1 MLTTALV
8 VACLVVVPQAWS
20 DTYVCSP
27 VVPVSTPVGFLSVL
41 GPVPLPTSATLL
53 ANPNPML
60 QFPSLTT
67 ATSVSVAFWVQ
78 MCPGGTSCSGTA
90 FSLAYSNSS
99 VGTPTQTGTSLMV
112 SLDASATGQPTL
124 RIYFSSSCYRSYPI
138 AGVLSTYVHVVVA
151 TGSNIGSMVVYINGR
166 VTAPDPLATMT
177 CSSPLLYN
185 GGQWMLQASV
195 SGVYVS
201 NLRFFD
207 RAIDQPQVSS
217 VYSIVP
223 VASYSGFRYPTPPW
237 PPSPSPPPPLATG
250 PILPVRSYFVALDSN
265 SNGMAALT
273 IPSNIG
279 YYWSLSFWVVFPMAP
294 VDTFQLIGLYPTST
308 LDQGVQVWISGSMLW
323 ITMQSDPGVCPTGSI
338 SPIWSYS
345 MQQQTGAYHIF
356 IGYDS
361 NSKQIEAVRIS
372 VESALSCS
380 VLMAAQVVTIGTAST
395 ISPQTQTSK
404 AVGATVPATPDQMRL
419 WISANC
425 PGAQSTTLPA
435 YIMYVRIEYAA
446 STLSLSGATGQ
457 ATKIRGYDLSAMQ
470 AGAYCQ
476 IGANADAYLF
486 PPPYCVHGSGDP
498 ANGCKCDQ
506 GWAGAQCRQ
515 CAPTFVMNFTVPSW
529 PGMGACQCPPSSFVN
544 GTVCQ
549 QCPTGRYT
557 SLPDMTSCAACPSG
571 TVTNAHQTGCISCQA
586 GYAPT
591 PAQDACQQCSQGYY
605 SDSGTT
611 CTLCPYPTPVSP
623 AGSQNASLCT
633 YCRSGQVAVQGALPP
648 NNVCQN
654 CDPGTFATN
663 GVNCSLYPMQ
673 TGDATESPDD
683 AVPSLPSRVFRH
695 HTGHMPP
702 VRTWIL
708 LVIWGGI
715 LHDLPG
721 ATSCTTCLA
730 GTQANSNMTAC
741 LPCPDGQYSAIDGS
755 ACISCSD
762 PYSVTG
768 LSMTACKPCGL
779 GKIPDAR
786 QQVCVS
792 CPANQIRGNLSSGCQ
807 SCDPGLKANATECQA
822 CPPGY
827 QADSG
832 GRCAPCDPG
841 HYTPQ
846 GTVSPPVYTCQIC
859 TNGTQPARGVQC
871 EPCPP
876 ATYGSAGVCTQCP
889 GGTYNNAT
897 GMTSCSS
904 CPKGSFSSVK
914 ATGCTLCDLGQY
926 APLSGSGSCSLCQSG
941 QYADTQ
947 GSSSCKP
954 CPPNSNSNAIRATS
968 RSSCSC
974 KPGYYQSQSPTV
986 SDDGYCTPCPIGGN
1000 CTSSGTIV
1008 PGVLPGYYR
1017 DINVDPLLIVLCSP
1031 SEACLAAIG
1040 NTSTTCAA
1048 GYRGIRC
1055 GTCGHEYFRLNNV
1068 CIACGSGAFGI
1079 VMLAITIFFVCCAF
1093 LVSATPSKAP
1103 FTSLGISLSS
1113 LQLIAVFANNLTDYW
1128 TPEIKTSIS
1137 IASAFNLNLEL
1148 FRPECAVH
1156 MDYWTKQQIKLT
1168 LPLMAMGLL
1177 LFITAMAVVGK
1188 RAWALFRGKQQS
1200 QHASTGSQMDVLTV
1214 SSTMK
1219 DRLIYAST
1227 ATRQRVVQ
1235 VDPSVSCN
1243 DPSYDSHIWFSY
1255 MSLFTY
1261 AIGIPVLFGAILGHH
1276 YKTCTLS
1283 TPKFERRFGDLT
1295 SPYTEKF
1302 FWWEVLN
1309 MFRRLVLLLT
1319 VNLIGTKFTE
1329 LFSALAALFLAL
1341 VLQSFCNPFRTTAQN
1356 RLSTLWNIY
1365 SVLILFSAAVLQAG
1379 ANLPTGP
1386 TSTQQLIL
1394 TVMVFVGFFCIV
1406 CYSIYC
1412 IGLEL
1417 KLRQDLRRES
1427 QRDHLGGPKSL
1438 VQQSTLRKSDAA
1450 AWTSTHIDRSGLLTT
1465 TAFLPETSG
1474 MAFLPETSGMAF
1486 LPETSGMAVTPLD
1499 NPLQS
1504 TTITGS
1510 SYFGPQSLASM
1521 TLGQASRIEQRT
1533 SSPATMRYSSLRNMK
1548 PPGSLNNLSPH
1559 AQ

>member
-1 MLTTALV
+1 MVYFHPSEGVRNDFL
-8 VACLVVVPQAWS
+8 
-20 DTYVCSP
+20 
-27 VVPVSTPVGFLSVL
+27 GFLSVL

-250 PILPVRSYFVALDSN
+250 PILP
-265 SNGMAALT
+265 
-273 IPSNIG
+273 
-279 YYWSLSFWVVFPMAP
+279 
-294 VDTFQLIGLYPTST
+294 
-308 LDQGVQVWISGSMLW
+308 
-323 ITMQSDPGVCPTGSI
+323 
-338 SPIWSYS
+338 
-345 MQQQTGAYHIF
+345 
-356 IGYDS
+356 
-361 NSKQIEAVRIS
+361 
-372 VESALSCS
+372 
-380 VLMAAQVVTIGTAST
+380 
-395 ISPQTQTSK
+395 
-404 AVGATVPATPDQMRL
+404 
-419 WISANC
+419 
-425 PGAQSTTLPA
+425 
-435 YIMYVRIEYAA
+435 
-446 STLSLSGATGQ
+446 
-457 ATKIRGYDLSAMQ
+457 
-470 AGAYCQ
+470 
-476 IGANADAYLF
+476 
-486 PPPYCVHGSGDP
+486 
-498 ANGCKCDQ
+498 
-506 GWAGAQCRQ
+506 
-515 CAPTFVMNFTVPSW
+515 
-529 PGMGACQCPPSSFVN
+529 
-544 GTVCQ
+544 

-663 GVNCSLYPMQ
+663 GVNCTACSVG
-673 TGDATESPDD
+673 TIS
-683 AVPSLPSRVFRH
+683 SLPGQAACTLCKPGTQPNPQMTLCLPCPAGSFGTTQGTCHPCAPGSYSSSGAESCTTCPGGTYSRTQSSSACLPCANGTVSQ
-695 HTGHMPP
+695 
-702 VRTWIL
+702 
-708 LVIWGGI
+708 
-715 LHDLPG
+715 PG

-1219 DRLIYAST
+1219 DRLIYASVLILKHGHTLLVST
-1227 ATRQRVVQ
+1227 ALDPVNCIDVGAGQRVVQ